1 MNKALLVGLTDYKE
15 KPLEGPI
22 NDINCLE
29 KILSKHYDGAKNF
42 DCGKIIRTSTRKKLR
57 EKLIEFFCSEDVD
70 TLFFHFSGHGKICA
84 NEGYLV
90 TTDAEYYD
98 FGISVRELLSLA
110 NNAKAKNTLITLDCC
125 YSGKCGIIT
134 DFGSNNSV
142 LLSKGVSI
150 ITASTEKQP
159 SIEDNGM
166 GIFSSL
172 LYEALDAAADILGK
186 ISIPSI
192 YSHIE
197 QAFNAWEQRP
207 LMKSNLTSSCVIRKA
222 KPKIDINI
230 LRKITE
236 LFKLPAEDLKLSPE
250 YEPENSKCD
259 DKKVEDFKILKKF
272 RNIGLVEPVEAD
284 DMYFVAM
291 GSKFCRLTALGKYY
305 WRLVSEGKI

>member
-1 MNKALLVGLTDYKE
+1 M
-15 KPLEGPI
+15 
-22 NDINCLE
+22 
-29 KILSKHYDGAKNF
+29 
-42 DCGKIIRTSTRKKLR
+42 
-57 EKLIEFFCSEDVD
+57 
-70 TLFFHFSGHGKICA
+70 
-84 NEGYLV
+84 
-90 TTDAEYYD
+90 
-98 FGISVRELLSLA
+98 SLA
-110 NNAKAKNTLITLDCC
+110 NSAEAKNILITLDCC
-125 YSGKCGIIT
+125 YSGKCGTIT
-134 DFGSNNSV
+134 DFGSNKSV
-142 LLSKGVSI
+142 LLSEGISI
-150 ITASTEKQP
+150 ITASTENQ
-159 SIEDNGM
+159 SSMEEVDGNGM

-172 LYEALDAAADILGK
+172 LCEALDGAAADILGNV
-186 ISIPSI
+186 SIPSI

-259 DKKVEDFKILKKF
+259 DKKVKDFEILKKF

-284 DMYFVAM
+284 DMYFVAI